1 MTKEKIIE
9 LLSNLENYKIPQF
22 ILDYLN
28 IILQDYMT
36 YDLKIE
42 GNVIKINTP
51 FVEGK
56 SGSYHLITCE
66 FDKETGNI
74 SVVNTK
80 KEYMP
85 QMEVRY
91 SFREEVGINMFTSS
105 RSRVFSSDGTLIYQS
120 SFDDEHKYFGKN
132 NPNLE
137 YTKDALFN
145 YFDETSPVYEKG
157 FVKESAYSSY
167 QPFTYEWKRYG
178 KTHVVEEHGR
188 NPLKG
193 EFGSIIVTFDD
204 NSIQDLKIAEKINQ
218 QIYYPGQELKI
229 NSEQEIVEKL
239 EQIYQESY
247 TNGVIDLEKFK
258 REVNSSLFK
267 SRVIY

>member
-80 KEYMP
+80 KEY
-85 QMEVRY
+85 R
-91 SFREEVGINMFTSS
+91 
-105 RSRVFSSDGTLIYQS
+105 IY
-120 SFDDEHKYFGKN
+120 
-132 NPNLE
+132 
-137 YTKDALFN
+137 
-145 YFDETSPVYEKG
+145 KG
-157 FVKESAYSSY
+157 C
-167 QPFTYEWKRYG
+167 T
-178 KTHVVEEHGR
+178 
-188 NPLKG
+188 
-193 EFGSIIVTFDD
+193 I
-204 NSIQDLKIAEKINQ
+204 
-218 QIYYPGQELKI
+218 
-229 NSEQEIVEKL
+229 
-239 EQIYQESY
+239 
-247 TNGVIDLEKFK
+247 
-258 REVNSSLFK
+258 
-267 SRVIY
+267 